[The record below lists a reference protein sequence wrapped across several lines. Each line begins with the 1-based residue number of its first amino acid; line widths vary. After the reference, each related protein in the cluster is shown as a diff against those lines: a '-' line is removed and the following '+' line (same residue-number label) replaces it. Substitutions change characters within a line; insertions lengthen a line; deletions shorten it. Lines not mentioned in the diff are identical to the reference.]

1 LNQVNQPLQADQRFR
16 KSIECVISI
25 CLIQVKSNTPAK
37 STLQEVGSIR
47 HIGMIQVKSI
57 ATGGKDMSSG
67 ATSETQLVII
77 TGMSGAGKTVAIQSF
92 EDLGFF
98 CVDNLPPTLLPKFL
112 ELMKESGNKMNKVA
126 LVMDLRGREFFDHL
140 FKALDDLSETSW
152 VNPQILFLDADDSTL
167 VARYKETR
175 RFHPLA
181 PSGRPLEGIKLERK
195 LLEELKGRAQ
205 IIYNTSKMKP
215 KDLREKIATEF
226 SANKQTIF
234 TVNVMSFGFKH
245 GIPIDADLVFDVRF
259 LPNPH
264 YIESMRPKTG
274 LDEEVSNYVLKWN
287 ETHKFL
293 EKVTDLLSFML
304 PHYKREGKAQLV
316 IAIGCTGGQH
326 RSVALAEYIGHFFEK
341 DYQTRVSHRDIDK
354 RKEKVT

>member
-1 LNQVNQPLQADQRFR
+1 M
-16 KSIECVISI
+16 
-25 CLIQVKSNTPAK
+25 T
-37 STLQEVGSIR
+37 
-47 HIGMIQVKSI
+47 GMPFSLLKRE
-57 ATGGKDMSSG
+57 GGKKMSTRSLNE
-67 ATSETQLVII
+67 SQIVII

-140 FKALDDLSETSW
+140 FKALDDLVESSW
-152 VNPQILFLDADDSTL
+152 VTPQILFLEADDETL
-167 VARYKETR
+167 VRRYKETR
-175 RFHPLA
+175 RKHPLA
-181 PSGRPLEGIKLERK
+181 QEGLPLEGIQNERD
-195 LLEELKGRAQ
+195 LLADLKGRAQ
-205 IIYNTSKMKP
+205 IIYNTSQKKP
-215 KDLREKIATEF
+215 RELREKILTQF
-226 SANKQTIF
+226 SANNKTIF

-264 YIESMRPKTG
+264 YIDHMRPLTG
-274 LDEEVSNYVLKWN
+274 MDEEVSSYVLKWS
-287 ETHKFL
+287 ETQKFL

-326 RSVALAEYIGHFFEK
+326 RSVALAEAIGHFYDK
-341 DYQTRVSHRDIDK
+341 DFNTQISHRDIEK
-354 RKEKVT
+354 RKEK